1 MIPAAFSLTRRP
13 SVKARL
19 LLCAVFLCSLP
30 LCAQNPP
37 VVTAQPNTV
46 YVSAEG
52 KFESAPDTAVLQF
65 NVSAQEDTSKAAY
78 DRASRETEQVRQ
90 ILRDNGVEPK
100 TAQIGFFSLQPVYD
114 WRQPKRKLVGYRV
127 NANVTLKLKDFAK
140 VGPIVQQLG
149 DAGFSEN
156 ASLNYTLEDMDAAK
170 LKAIEDAMRRAHAEA
185 VTVAKIGGRAVGQ
198 LVYSSVD
205 TFEQPRVMP
214 MMMARAQ
221 ASAEAVPA
229 PTEQFSPQEVAV
241 TARVNAVFA
250 LQ

>member
-1 MIPAAFSLTRRP
+1 M
-13 SVKARL
+13 KARL
-19 LLCAVFLCSLP
+19 LLCAMVLCSWP

-52 KFESAPDTAVLQF
+52 KYESAPDTAVLQF
-65 NVSAQEDTSKAAY
+65 NVSAQEDSSKAAY
-78 DRASRETEQVRQ
+78 GRASQETEQVRQ
-90 ILRDNGVEPK
+90 ILRDNGVDPK
-100 TAQIGFFSLQPVYD
+100 AAQIGFFSLQPVYD

-185 VTVAKIGGRAVGQ
+185 VAVAKIGGRAVGQ

-205 TFEQPRVMP
+205 TFEQPRIMP
-214 MMMARAQ
+214 MMMGRAQ

-229 PTEQFSPQEVAV
+229 PTEQFSPQQVAV